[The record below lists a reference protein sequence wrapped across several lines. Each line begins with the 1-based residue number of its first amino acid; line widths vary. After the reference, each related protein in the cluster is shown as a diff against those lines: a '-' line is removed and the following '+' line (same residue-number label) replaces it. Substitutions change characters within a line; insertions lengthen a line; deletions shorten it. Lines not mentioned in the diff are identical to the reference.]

1 MGFDL
6 IETGDMLLRI
16 RHRRRRY
23 SGNSHPPTLLG
34 VIFLVAAVVLILSV
48 KIWDSKDKQSGKAV
62 KGAAMIVAVIFIILS
77 ALADAMG
84 DTNT

>member
-6 IETGDMLLRI
+6 IETGNMLMRI
-16 RHRRRRY
+16 RRRHRYRG
-23 SGNSHPPTLLG
+23 SSHPPTLLG
-34 VIFLVAAVVLILSV
+34 VIFLVVAVVLILSV
-48 KIWDSKDKQSGKAV
+48 RIWDSKDKQSGKTV
-62 KGAAMIVAVIFIILS
+62 KGAAMVVAVIFIILS

>member
-16 RHRRRRY
+16 RHRHRY
-23 SGNSHPPTLLG
+23 RGSRHPLTLWG
-34 VIFLVAAVVLILSV
+34 FIFLVVGLALMLAV

-62 KGAAMIVAVIFIILS
+62 KGAAMVVAVIFIILS